1 MSNSLTFNIENE
13 LKWSSLEGEYGPLQV
28 LKKMQARRMTSLSK
42 KVVDMAL
49 RCVGDIKVDYIV
61 YSSRHGE
68 VNLSLSLINSILNNE
83 LPSPMNFSQSTHN
96 ASLGLFGINRK
107 IEAPGT
113 AISAGKDS
121 FKMGLVSALGFLNK
135 YPEKKVLYIYAEPKI
150 DLLYST
156 KVPDQIEEKIWC
168 GIISTGSDKNL
179 NNFRIEL
186 G

>member
-1 MSNSLTFNIENE
+1 MSNKLSFNIENE
-13 LKWSSLEGEYGPLQV
+13 LKWSSLEGEYGPLQI

-49 RCVGDIKVDYIV
+49 RCVGDVKVDYIV

-68 VNLSLSLINSILNNE
+68 VNLSLNLITSILNEE

-96 ASLGLFGINRK
+96 APLGLFSIYGKNQ
-107 IEAPGT
+107 APGT

-121 FKMGLVSALGFLNK
+121 FKMGLVSALGFLNCN
-135 YPEKKVLYIYAEPKI
+135 PDKKVLCIYAEPKI
-150 DLLYST
+150 DQLYCS
-156 KVPDQIEEKIWC
+156 KVSDAIDEKIWC
-168 GIISTGSDKNL
+168 GILSNGTKSNI
-179 NNFRIEL
+179 NNFRVEF